1 MSKLGS
7 ALRSIAGWLEAR
19 TGLAGAITPAATH
32 AVPRRTASWWYV
44 FGSATLTLFVLQIAT
59 GICLALVYVPSA
71 DQAYQSLQYL
81 NDSAAFGA
89 FLRAVHFWGSNAM
102 VAVMTLHLLQVFLFG
117 AYKYPR
123 EMTWIAG
130 VFMLLCTLG
139 MAFTGQILRWDQDAY
154 WGLGIGASIAARAP
168 VVGDLLVHVM
178 LGGPIIAGRTLSR
191 FFALHVFAI
200 PGILIALTA
209 LHVWLVLRLGVNEWP
224 MPGRLVD
231 RETYRASYE
240 AEVHRDGVP
249 FFPVAARKDMVAAGV
264 VILAVLACAAI
275 FGPNGPHGVPDPTI
289 TDASPRPDFY
299 FLSLFALLALLPPW
313 TETAILLVGMP
324 IAILLLFAVPLLS
337 PTGEKSWRRRPVAV
351 LGALLIL
358 LVVTTLA
365 TLGVVSPWS
374 PVMDASTKLATPVAY
389 VQGRSP
395 LELQGALVVQSKQC
409 RNCHSLGGEGGA
421 RGPALDGVATR
432 LTRDQLIRQ
441 VLQGDGNMP
450 AYGKNLTPAEVNA
463 LVAFL
468 ATLRPANQP
477 PARTPVA
484 MRPPARAE

>member
-1 MSKLGS
+1 MVPGVAAVHVSLPRRRLLRGRLARVRAAAPRTLRVRVRSPERAALGAWRTASDPGGTSVMSKITA
-7 ALRSIAGWLEAR
+7 ALRSVAGWLEAR
-19 TGLAGAITPAATH
+19 TGLAGALTPAATH

-44 FGSATLTLFVLQIAT
+44 FGSATLTLFMLQIAT

-102 VAVMTLHLLQVFLFG
+102 VAVMTLHMLQVFLFG

-168 VVGDLLVHVM
+168 LVGDTLVHVM

-191 FFALHVFAI
+191 LFALT
-200 PGILIALTA
+200 G
-209 LHVWLVLRLGVNEWP
+209 LHVCLVLRLGVNEWP

-231 RETYRASYE
+231 RETYRDRYE

-249 FFPVAARKDMVAAGV
+249 FVPVAVRKDMVAAGV

-289 TDASPRPDFY
+289 TDAAPRPDFY

-313 TETAILLVGMP
+313 TETVILLVGMP
-324 IAILLLFAVPLLS
+324 LAIVLLLALPLFA
-337 PTGEKSWRRRPVAV
+337 PTGEKSWRGRPVAV
-351 LGALLIL
+351 LSALLIL
-358 LVVTTLA
+358 LVVITLA
-365 TLGVVSPWS
+365 ALGVMSPWS
-374 PVMDASTKLATPVAY
+374 PVMDAGTALATPVAY
-389 VQGRSP
+389 VKGRSP
-395 LELQGALVVQSKQC
+395 LELQGALVLQNKQC
-409 RNCHSLGGEGGA
+409 RNCHRLG
-421 RGPALDGVATR
+421 
-432 LTRDQLIRQ
+432 
-441 VLQGDGNMP
+441 
-450 AYGKNLTPAEVNA
+450 
-463 LVAFL
+463 
-468 ATLRPANQP
+468 
-477 PARTPVA
+477 
-484 MRPPARAE
+484 

>member
-1 MSKLGS
+1 VRLTGP
-7 ALRSIAGWLEAR
+7 LRSVAGWLEAR
-19 TGLAGAITPAATH
+19 TGLASAVTPAVTH
-32 AVPRRTASWWYV
+32 PVPRRTASWWYV
-44 FGSATLTLFVLQIAT
+44 FGSATLALFALQIAT
-59 GICLALVYVPSA
+59 GICLALVYVPAA

-81 NDSAAFGA
+81 NDQALFGA
-89 FLRAVHFWGSNAM
+89 YLRAIHFWGSNAM
-102 VAVMTLHLLQVFLFG
+102 VLVMTLHMIQVFLFG

-123 EMTWIAG
+123 ELTWIAG

-168 VVGDLLVHVM
+168 VVGSMLVHVL

-191 FFALHVFAI
+191 FFALHVFVVPA
-200 PGILIALTA
+200 ILIALTG

-231 RETYRASYE
+231 RETYRARYE
-240 AEVHRDGVP
+240 ADVHRDGVP
-249 FFPVAARKDMVAAGV
+249 FFPVAARKDMVGMGV

-313 TETAILLVGMP
+313 TETFILLVAMP
-324 IAILLLFAVPLLS
+324 LAIVLLLAVPLFAG
-337 PTGEKSWRRRPVAV
+337 TGEKSWRRRPVAV
-351 LGALLIL
+351 LSVLLIL
-358 LVVTTLA
+358 LTVTTLA
-365 TLGVVSPWS
+365 ALGVMSPWS
-374 PVMDASTKLATPVAY
+374 PVMDAGTALATPVAY

-395 LELQGALVVQSKQC
+395 LALQGALVVQNKQC

-441 VLQGDGNMP
+441 VLQGGGNMP

-468 ATLRPANQP
+468 ETLRPSNQS
-477 PARTPVA
+477 PARTPA
-484 MRPPARAE
+484 ARPVARAD

>member
-1 MSKLGS
+1 MRLLESMN
-7 ALRSIAGWLEAR
+7 RWLEQR
-19 TGLAGAITPAATH
+19 TGAEAAIAPVLAH
-32 AVPRRTASWWYV
+32 RVPRSSASWWYV
-44 FGSATLTLFVLQIAT
+44 FGSATLALFVLQIAT
-59 GICLALVYVPSA
+59 GICLALVYVPAA

-81 NDSAAFGA
+81 NEHAVFGA
-89 FLRAVHFWGSNAM
+89 YLRAVHFWGSNGM
-102 VAVMTLHLLQVFLFG
+102 VFVLTLHMLQVFLFG

-123 EMTWIAG
+123 ELTWIAG
-130 VFMLLCTLG
+130 VLLLLCTLG

-168 VVGDLLVHVM
+168 VVGDTLVHVL

-191 FFALHVFAI
+191 FFALHVFVI
-200 PGILIALTA
+200 PGALIALTG

-231 RETYRASYE
+231 RETYRTRYE
-240 AEVHRDGVP
+240 ADVHRDGVP
-249 FFPVAARKDMVAAGV
+249 FFPVAARKDMVAMAV
-264 VILAVLACAAI
+264 VIIAVLACAAI
-275 FGPNGPHGVPDPTI
+275 FGPSGPHGVPDPTI
-289 TDASPRPDFY
+289 TDAAPRPDFY

-324 IAILLLFAVPLLS
+324 VAIILLLAVPLLA

-351 LGALLIL
+351 LSALLL
-358 LVVTTLA
+358 VLVVTTLA
-365 TLGVVSPWS
+365 TLGVISPWS
-374 PVMDASTKLATPVAY
+374 PVMDAGATLATPVAY

-395 LELQGALVVQSKQC
+395 LELQGALVIQNKQC
-409 RNCHSLGGEGGA
+409 RNCHRLGGEGGA

-441 VLQGDGNMP
+441 VLQGGGNMP

-468 ATLRPANQP
+468 ETLRPPHQP
-477 PARTPVA
+477 PARTPA
-484 MRPPARAE
+484 AERPTARSAD